1 MNNHFKLLCATA
13 AALLTTAAQA
23 VVLTLSPATISA
35 APGQTAGWGFT
46 LLNDSPGGYL
56 LVTGTDFAPGAPS
69 AFGSYTDLLGPR
81 ADWLVLAPMATWAEA
96 YDAGLRTGLGEF
108 SLAPSAAGPLS
119 GQVGLHYALFSADPR
134 SAGFDPDLDTI
145 SVDASIA
152 ALATVTAVPVPEPG
166 SWALLLAGLL
176 ALRARRR
183 A

>member
-1 MNNHFKLLCATA
+1 MTHTLKLLCATA
-13 AALLTTAAQA
+13 ATLLATAAQA
-23 VVLTLSPATISA
+23 AVLTLSPANVGA
-35 APGQTAGWGFT
+35 YAGQTTGWGFS
-46 LLNDSPGGYL
+46 LFNDSTSGYL

-69 AFGSYTDLLGPR
+69 AFGSYADLLGPR

-119 GQVGLHYALFSADPR
+119 GQVWLHYALFSVDPTT
-134 SAGFDPDLDTI
+134 AGFDPDRDTI
-145 SVDASIA
+145 RVDASIA
-152 ALATVTAVPVPEPG
+152 ALATVTAVPEPG